1 MIKELLAAFNLSLLS
16 VKLRDCSGK
25 LFFFIIKYCFKLLRI
40 SLGTKISCIA
50 DISLLRLSI
59 APSAAPF
66 SIASPNTF
74 SIRIYSFSPQ
84 HL

>member
-16 VKLRDCSGK
+16 VKLRDCFGK
-25 LFFFIIKYCFKLLRI
+25 LFFFVVKYCFNLLRI
-40 SLGTKISCIA
+40 SSDPKISCIS
-50 DISLLRLSI
+50 DISSLSLSI

-74 SIRIYSFSPQ
+74 SIRIYSFSTQ

>member
-16 VKLRDCSGK
+16 VKLRDCFGK
-25 LFFFIIKYCFKLLRI
+25 LFFFVVKYWFNLLRI
-40 SLGTKISCIA
+40 SLHFKIHCKQPIF
-50 DISLLRLSI
+50 LLSLSI
-59 APSAAPF
+59 ASSAAPF

>member
-16 VKLRDCSGK
+16 VKLRDCFGK
-25 LFFFIIKYCFKLLRI
+25 LFFFVVKYCRKLLRT

-50 DISLLRLSI
+50 DISSLRLSI
-59 APSAAPF
+59 ASSAAPF
-66 SIASPNTF
+66 SRASPNTF
-74 SIRIYSFSPQ
+74 SIRIYSFSTQ